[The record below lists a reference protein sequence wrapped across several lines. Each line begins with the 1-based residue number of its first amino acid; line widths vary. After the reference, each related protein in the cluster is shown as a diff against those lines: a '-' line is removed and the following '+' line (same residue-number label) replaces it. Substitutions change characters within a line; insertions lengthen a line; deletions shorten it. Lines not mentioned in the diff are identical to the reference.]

1 MTKNNKDNSGKWS
14 DPTSSYEDAQRI
26 KKFIV
31 KKVKDQKE
39 QDPKEDGKTSSWPTV
54 RHRYPATS
62 GKSYAVN
69 VEQTVE
75 QNLTRNQNPA
85 AWFFVILQW
94 LDRDN
99 VRGLRL
105 SWAPTC

>member
-39 QDPKEDGKTSSWPTV
+39 QDPKEDGKTSS
-54 RHRYPATS
+54 
-62 GKSYAVN
+62 
-69 VEQTVE
+69 
-75 QNLTRNQNPA
+75 
-85 AWFFVILQW
+85 
-94 LDRDN
+94 
-99 VRGLRL
+99 
-105 SWAPTC
+105 